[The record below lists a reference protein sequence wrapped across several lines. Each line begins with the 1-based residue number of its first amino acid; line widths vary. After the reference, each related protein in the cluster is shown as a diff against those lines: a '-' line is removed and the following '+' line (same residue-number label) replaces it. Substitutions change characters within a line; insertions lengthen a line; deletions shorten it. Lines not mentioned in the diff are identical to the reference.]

1 MRDLVLARPLESGDP
16 DLDLVLGLGDLL
28 RLRALEPDPGTSPRD
43 TPGED
48 ITIQSVFSTLLL
60 VVDENK
66 SVVQLSETIN
76 NVCE

>member
-48 ITIQSVFSTLLL
+48 ITLRSVIYSTLLL
-60 VVDENK
+60 VVDETK
-66 SVVQLSETIN
+66 SV
-76 NVCE
+76 